1 MLLLLFMYL
10 QLLIIH
16 IFVRKAQVANLRK
29 DLESERQDYRNAKE
43 KLTLAEHN
51 VNMLNEQ
58 VSLILTTISHVI
70 LKN

>member
-1 MLLLLFMYL
+1 M
-10 QLLIIH
+10 
-16 IFVRKAQVANLRK
+16 RKAQVANLRK